1 MRGLV
6 HIHRA
11 YNYQVARQA
20 ETVIFQSVVDR
31 FVCFGVGDVQIAV
44 QLVGIFAE
52 DVRFNERLACD
63 GAVGKEL
70 AALKYA

>member
-11 YNYQVARQA
+11 YNNQVARQA
-20 ETVIFQSVVDR
+20 ETVIFQLVVDR
-31 FVCFGVGDVQIAV
+31 LVCFCVGDVQIAV

-52 DVRFNERLACD
+52 DVRFNERLACY